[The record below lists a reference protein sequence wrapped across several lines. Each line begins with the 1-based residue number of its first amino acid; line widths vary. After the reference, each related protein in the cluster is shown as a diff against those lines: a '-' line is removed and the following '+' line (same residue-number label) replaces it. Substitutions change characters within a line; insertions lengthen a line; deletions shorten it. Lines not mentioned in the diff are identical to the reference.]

1 LFEKA
6 GILVKEG
13 NRLKYITQEG
23 TEIKQFRKPWEA
35 NEEGCL
41 DTVMAEYSDV
51 KEALD
56 KLNNEDALKLEEED
70 AL

>member
-13 NRLKYITQEG
+13 NRLKYIAQDG

-35 NEEGCL
+35 NAEGCL
-41 DTVMAEYSDV
+41 DLVMTEYSDV

-56 KLNNEDALKLEEED
+56 KLNNEEALKLEEEEV
-70 AL
+70 